1 MFSSRISQNILGSY
15 ASPSLNSPQAL
26 PHLCTLPTACAF
38 ALLGT
43 TTTTTEWEHCV
54 LADCSRA
61 QTQLTTECDWY
72 TQCRHLDK
80 NRFSFSQQPS
90 IVDSFLA
97 SVWLH
102 AHFPSTVLKSC
113 LVWVCAVLVHA
124 HAHGHS
130 LFRHCASRVRG
141 PHCCW
146 KPLFPGNHPPPLPL
160 AIFLPIFYR
169 DHTPPLKLQAFE
181 DHISPCG

>member
-1 MFSSRISQNILGSY
+1 MTFWNCSSYLVQILLLKYSLIIYFILFWGWKVCASMFSSRIPQNILGSY
-15 ASPSLNSPQAL
+15 ASPSLNSSQAL

-54 LADCSRA
+54 LAECSRA
-61 QTQLTTECDWY
+61 QTQLTTEGDWY
-72 TQCRHLDK
+72 TQCRSTDE
-80 NRFSFSQQPS
+80 NRFSLSQQPS
-90 IVDSFLA
+90 IADSFLA

-124 HAHGHS
+124 RAHGHS
-130 LFRHCASRVRG
+130 L
-141 PHCCW
+141 
-146 KPLFPGNHPPPLPL
+146 L
-160 AIFLPIFYR
+160 
-169 DHTPPLKLQAFE
+169 
-181 DHISPCG
+181 